1 MQEKKLFLLDA
12 MALVYRA
19 YYALIRNPRITSTG
33 INTNA
38 QFGFTNTLLELI
50 QKEQPTH
57 MAVVFD
63 TAAATERHTDF
74 SDYKANRQDAP
85 EDLLLALPDIKD
97 IVRGFNI
104 PCLEMDGYE
113 ADDIIGTLALQAA
126 QENYKV
132 YMVTPDKDY
141 GQLVRENVFIY
152 KPSYQGGGSEI
163 LGPEEVC
170 ARWNI
175 QSVSQVIDMLGLM
188 GDAVD
193 NIPGIAGIGE
203 KTASK
208 LLATYGSLEAVLE
221 DADNIKGALG
231 EKIRNGKENALLSK
245 KLATIITMVPIEFK
259 EEDFR
264 LKDRNKEI
272 LTEVFSRLEFKT
284 LAKRVL
290 QTELPDNS
298 AQQIPRDLFG
308 NPIRVKNYPTAP
320 TELASQE
327 ETTVIAEP
335 QSTVEIK
342 TAENTPHDYQLI
354 TPEDPALPALIER
367 LSKSQEI
374 CFDTETTSIDAN
386 QAELVGMSFSIE
398 KGKAYYVTA
407 PVTHE
412 AVCNLLE
419 KFRPVFE
426 NENIRWVGQNIKYD
440 MLVLRWYG
448 FTLKGKLYDTMLAHY
463 VYEPEGKRNMDALS
477 LTYLQYQPISI
488 ETLIGKGKNQLSM
501 RDVPVELVKEYAAE
515 DADITLQLKHTLA
528 PLVISQGVEKILE
541 DIENPLIPVL
551 TDMEYEGVG
560 IDVDFLHQYASLL
573 AKEIQAAE
581 ASVFKQAGLSFNL
594 ASPKQLGEVL
604 FDHMKLD
611 PSAKKTKTGQYATGE
626 DILLKLRKKHQIV
639 DDILTYRELTKLK
652 STYVDA
658 LPTMINPKTGRLHTS
673 FNQAVAVTGRLSS
686 TNPNLQNIPIRTDKG
701 KEIRK
706 AFIPREKG
714 WKLMSVDYSQ
724 IELRIVAAIS
734 GDESMIQAFQEQK
747 DIHTA
752 TAAKVYGVSEQDVT
766 PTMRRAAK
774 AVNFGIIYGQSAFGL
789 AENLGISRTEAKS
802 IIDQY
807 FREYPSIKIYMDSQ
821 IQFAQQNGYVQTLLG
836 RKRWLRDINSSNA
849 TVRGYAERNAINMP
863 VQGTAADMIKLAMI
877 RVHKTLQAHQLQTR
891 MILQVHDELVFD
903 VPEHEIAQAKELI
916 VQDMQLAM
924 ELPHQL
930 PIIAEAGIGNN
941 WLEAH

>member
-1 MQEKKLFLLDA
+1 
-12 MALVYRA
+12 
-19 YYALIRNPRITSTG
+19 
-33 INTNA
+33 
-38 QFGFTNTLLELI
+38 
-50 QKEQPTH
+50 
-57 MAVVFD
+57 
-63 TAAATERHTDF
+63 
-74 SDYKANRQDAP
+74 
-85 EDLLLALPDIKD
+85 PDIKD

-259 EEDFR
+259 EEDYR

-308 NPIRVKNYPTAP
+308 NPIRVKNSPTAP

-515 DADITLQLKHTLA
+515 DADITLQLKHALA

-573 AKEIQAAE
+573 AKEIQ
-581 ASVFKQAGLSFNL
+581 
-594 ASPKQLGEVL
+594 
-604 FDHMKLD
+604 
-611 PSAKKTKTGQYATGE
+611 
-626 DILLKLRKKHQIV
+626 
-639 DDILTYRELTKLK
+639 
-652 STYVDA
+652 
-658 LPTMINPKTGRLHTS
+658 
-673 FNQAVAVTGRLSS
+673 
-686 TNPNLQNIPIRTDKG
+686 
-701 KEIRK
+701 
-706 AFIPREKG
+706 
-714 WKLMSVDYSQ
+714 
-724 IELRIVAAIS
+724 
-734 GDESMIQAFQEQK
+734 
-747 DIHTA
+747 
-752 TAAKVYGVSEQDVT
+752 
-766 PTMRRAAK
+766 
-774 AVNFGIIYGQSAFGL
+774 
-789 AENLGISRTEAKS
+789 
-802 IIDQY
+802 
-807 FREYPSIKIYMDSQ
+807 
-821 IQFAQQNGYVQTLLG
+821 
-836 RKRWLRDINSSNA
+836 
-849 TVRGYAERNAINMP
+849 
-863 VQGTAADMIKLAMI
+863 
-877 RVHKTLQAHQLQTR
+877 
-891 MILQVHDELVFD
+891 
-903 VPEHEIAQAKELI
+903 
-916 VQDMQLAM
+916 
-924 ELPHQL
+924 
-930 PIIAEAGIGNN
+930 
-941 WLEAH
+941 

>member
-1 MQEKKLFLLDA
+1 
-12 MALVYRA
+12 
-19 YYALIRNPRITSTG
+19 
-33 INTNA
+33 
-38 QFGFTNTLLELI
+38 
-50 QKEQPTH
+50 
-57 MAVVFD
+57 
-63 TAAATERHTDF
+63 
-74 SDYKANRQDAP
+74 
-85 EDLLLALPDIKD
+85 
-97 IVRGFNI
+97 
-104 PCLEMDGYE
+104 
-113 ADDIIGTLALQAA
+113 
-126 QENYKV
+126 
-132 YMVTPDKDY
+132 
-141 GQLVRENVFIY
+141 
-152 KPSYQGGGSEI
+152 
-163 LGPEEVC
+163 
-170 ARWNI
+170 
-175 QSVSQVIDMLGLM
+175 
-188 GDAVD
+188 
-193 NIPGIAGIGE
+193 
-203 KTASK
+203 
-208 LLATYGSLEAVLE
+208 
-221 DADNIKGALG
+221 
-231 EKIRNGKENALLSK
+231 
-245 KLATIITMVPIEFK
+245 
-259 EEDFR
+259 
-264 LKDRNKEI
+264 
-272 LTEVFSRLEFKT
+272 
-284 LAKRVL
+284 
-290 QTELPDNS
+290 
-298 AQQIPRDLFG
+298 
-308 NPIRVKNYPTAP
+308 
-320 TELASQE
+320 SQE
-327 ETTVIAEP
+327 MCV
-335 QSTVEIK
+335 
-342 TAENTPHDYQLI
+342 NTQ
-354 TPEDPALPALIER
+354 
-367 LSKSQEI
+367 
-374 CFDTETTSIDAN
+374 TTSVHAN

-477 LTYLQYQPISI
+477 LTYLQYQPISL
-488 ETLIGKGKNQLSM
+488 ETLNGKGKNQLSM
-501 RDVPVELVKEYAAE
+501 RDVPVELVKEYATE
-515 DADITLQLKHTLA
+515 DADITLLLKHTLA

-639 DDILTYRELTKLK
+639 DDILTYRELIKLK

-686 TNPNLQNIPIRTDKG
+686 TNPNLQNITIRTDKS

-734 GDESMIQAFQEQK
+734 GDESMIQAFQEQQ

-774 AVNFGIIYGQSAFGL
+774 AVN
-789 AENLGISRTEAKS
+789 
-802 IIDQY
+802 
-807 FREYPSIKIYMDSQ
+807 
-821 IQFAQQNGYVQTLLG
+821 
-836 RKRWLRDINSSNA
+836 
-849 TVRGYAERNAINMP
+849 
-863 VQGTAADMIKLAMI
+863 
-877 RVHKTLQAHQLQTR
+877 
-891 MILQVHDELVFD
+891 
-903 VPEHEIAQAKELI
+903 
-916 VQDMQLAM
+916 
-924 ELPHQL
+924 
-930 PIIAEAGIGNN
+930 
-941 WLEAH
+941 

>member
-448 FTLKGKLYDTMLAHY
+448 FTLKGNSTTPCWRTMC
-463 VYEPEGKRNMDALS
+463 M
-477 LTYLQYQPISI
+477 
-488 ETLIGKGKNQLSM
+488 NQ
-501 RDVPVELVKEYAAE
+501 K
-515 DADITLQLKHTLA
+515 
-528 PLVISQGVEKILE
+528 
-541 DIENPLIPVL
+541 
-551 TDMEYEGVG
+551 
-560 IDVDFLHQYASLL
+560 
-573 AKEIQAAE
+573 
-581 ASVFKQAGLSFNL
+581 ASVTWM
-594 ASPKQLGEVL
+594 
-604 FDHMKLD
+604 H
-611 PSAKKTKTGQYATGE
+611 
-626 DILLKLRKKHQIV
+626 
-639 DDILTYRELTKLK
+639 
-652 STYVDA
+652 
-658 LPTMINPKTGRLHTS
+658 
-673 FNQAVAVTGRLSS
+673 
-686 TNPNLQNIPIRTDKG
+686 
-701 KEIRK
+701 
-706 AFIPREKG
+706 
-714 WKLMSVDYSQ
+714 
-724 IELRIVAAIS
+724 
-734 GDESMIQAFQEQK
+734 
-747 DIHTA
+747 
-752 TAAKVYGVSEQDVT
+752 
-766 PTMRRAAK
+766 
-774 AVNFGIIYGQSAFGL
+774 
-789 AENLGISRTEAKS
+789 
-802 IIDQY
+802 
-807 FREYPSIKIYMDSQ
+807 
-821 IQFAQQNGYVQTLLG
+821 
-836 RKRWLRDINSSNA
+836 
-849 TVRGYAERNAINMP
+849 
-863 VQGTAADMIKLAMI
+863 
-877 RVHKTLQAHQLQTR
+877 
-891 MILQVHDELVFD
+891 
-903 VPEHEIAQAKELI
+903 
-916 VQDMQLAM
+916 
-924 ELPHQL
+924 
-930 PIIAEAGIGNN
+930 
-941 WLEAH
+941 

>member
-308 NPIRVKNYPTAP
+308 NPIRVKNSPTAP

-930 PIIAEAGIGNN
+930 PIIAEAGIGDN